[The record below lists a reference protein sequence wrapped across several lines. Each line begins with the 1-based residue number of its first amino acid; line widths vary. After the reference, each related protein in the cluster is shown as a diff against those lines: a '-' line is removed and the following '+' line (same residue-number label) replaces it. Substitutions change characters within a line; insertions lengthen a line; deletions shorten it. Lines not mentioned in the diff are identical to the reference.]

1 MNRRPLH
8 ATSPWLSHSRSLKAA
23 RNDPS
28 WSHLRKGSQ
37 GQPRKPYRVAGTL
50 ARTRSWTGAPGPAG
64 CDGPAGTP
72 LEADADDE
80 AAVDGAAEVD
90 AAAPRSCAGAAG
102 AAGAAED
109 DAPERLQLKGEKKAK
124 VIIVGKLG
132 GLKEQNIWNHPP
144 SWMLNHVKSTI
155 EWRWNPYVMP
165 ILL

>member
-1 MNRRPLH
+1 M
-8 ATSPWLSHSRSLKAA
+8 
-23 RNDPS
+23 
-28 WSHLRKGSQ
+28 
-37 GQPRKPYRVAGTL
+37 

-132 GLKEQNIWNHPP
+132 GLKEQNI
-144 SWMLNHVKSTI
+144 
-155 EWRWNPYVMP
+155 
-165 ILL
+165 